1 LAEDRRDVQARTAL
15 LFGGEPNPVSPPTPE
30 CANMIR
36 SLAFA
41 SVAVL
46 LSVATAQA
54 QTSTTTP
61 AAPMKMSCTE
71 ADMAKMQTQANA
83 MTDSSKKAMVTK
95 EMDMAKDKMAEKKMD
110 DCMMH
115 MKNAEQAMMK

>member
-1 LAEDRRDVQARTAL
+1 
-15 LFGGEPNPVSPPTPE
+15 
-30 CANMIR
+30 
-36 SLAFA
+36 
-41 SVAVL
+41 
-46 LSVATAQA
+46 
-54 QTSTTTP
+54 
-61 AAPMKMSCTE
+61 
-71 ADMAKMQTQANA
+71 MQTQANA